1 MKKLAFIFNQPVFGN
16 LLSFVQGS
24 GFNYKKLLRIFSEL
38 HIDVHSHESRN
49 IPDPINEQHTFSTT
63 GNTHTISY

>member
-24 GFNYKKLLRIFSEL
+24 GFNYKNYYAFFKNSILICIAMKVGIF
-38 HIDVHSHESRN
+38 ESRGMSN
-49 IPDPINEQHTFSTT
+49 ILFQKPVTLIR
-63 GNTHTISY
+63 

>member
-16 LLSFVQGS
+16 SLSFVQGS
-24 GFNYKKLLRIFSEL
+24 GFNYKKLIQIFSEL

-49 IPDPINEQHTFSTT
+49 IPDPIKEQHTFSKT